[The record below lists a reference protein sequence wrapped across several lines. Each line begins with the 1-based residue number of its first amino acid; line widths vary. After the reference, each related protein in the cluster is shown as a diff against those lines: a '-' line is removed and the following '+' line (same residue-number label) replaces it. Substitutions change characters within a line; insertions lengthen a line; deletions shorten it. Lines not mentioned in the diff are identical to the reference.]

1 MSKVTDLSSCPSS
14 HCMTGSGFT
23 GPFVESNDEDSLS
36 PEACYECKINGG
48 GKSGRHKRNTDENEI
63 KQVQY
68 KPLPVSGVANL
79 SLLSV
84 DATV

>member
-1 MSKVTDLSSCPSS
+1 ME
-14 HCMTGSGFT
+14 G
-23 GPFVESNDEDSLS
+23 NDEDSLS

-48 GKSGRHKRNTDENEI
+48 GKNGRHKRNTDENEI

-68 KPLPVSGVANL
+68 KPFPVSGVACF

-84 DATV
+84 GVTV

>member
-1 MSKVTDLSSCPSS
+1 MTDLCSCPSS

-23 GPFVESNDEDSLS
+23 GPFVEGNDEDSLS

-48 GKSGRHKRNTDENEI
+48 GKNGRHKRNTGENEI

-68 KPLPVSGVANL
+68 KPFPVSGVANF

-84 DATV
+84 NATV